1 MATHHG
7 KEGVVTVGGTAI
19 GNVTGYTLDTTQ
31 DVVETTALEDSNK
44 SFLVGRGTFT
54 ASIDMNYDETNAQ
67 QASLTQGSS
76 LSFVFLPEGNSSG
89 DESFS
94 GTGIVTGMSVGVTLD
109 GVTTRTVSLQG
120 SGGITTISVHLTHKL
135 LKYPNGD

>member
-19 GNVTGYTLDTTQ
+19 GNVTGFTLDTTH
-31 DVVETTALEDSNK
+31 DVVEDTSLEDSNK
-44 SFLVGRGTFT
+44 SFLAGRGTFT

-67 QASLTQGSS
+67 QTSLIQGSS

-94 GTGIVTGMSVGVTLD
+94 GSGIVTGMSVGVPLD
-109 GVTTRTVSLQG
+109 GVIARTVTIQG
-120 SGGITTISVHLTHKL
+120 TGGITIGTV
-135 LKYPNGD
+135 

>member
-19 GNVTGYTLDTTQ
+19 GNVTGFTLDTTH
-31 DVVETTALEDSNK
+31 DVVEDTSLGDTAK
-44 SFLVGRGTFT
+44 TFKAGIGTFT
-54 ASIDMNYDETNAQ
+54 ASIDMNYNEENSQ
-67 QASLTQGSS
+67 QASLLQGSS
-76 LSFVFLPEGNSSG
+76 LSFVFLPEGNDSG

-109 GVTTRTVSLQG
+109 GMTTRTVSLQG
-120 SGGITTISVHLTHKL
+120 NGGLTIGTV
-135 LKYPNGD
+135 

>member
-19 GNVTGYTLDTTQ
+19 GNVTGYTIDTTH
-31 DVVETTALEDSNK
+31 DTVEDTSLEDSNK
-44 SFLVGRGTFT
+44 SYLVGRGTFT
-54 ASIDMNYDETNAQ
+54 ASIDMNYDETDAQ
-67 QASLTQGSS
+67 QASLTTGSS

-89 DESFS
+89 DESLS
-94 GTGIVTGMSVGVTLD
+94 GTGIVTGMSIGLTLD

-120 SGGITTISVHLTHKL
+120 TGGLTV
-135 LKYPNGD
+135 GTV

>member
-19 GNVTGYTLDTTQ
+19 GNVTGFTIDTTH
-31 DVVETTALEDSNK
+31 DTVEDTSLEDSNK
-44 SFLVGRGTFT
+44 SYLVGRGTFT
-54 ASIDMNYDETNAQ
+54 ASIDMNYDETDAQ
-67 QASLTQGSS
+67 QSSLTTGSS
-76 LSFVFLPEGNSSG
+76 LSFVFLPEGNTSG

-94 GTGIVTGMSVGVTLD
+94 GTGIVTGMSIGLTLD

-120 SGGITTISVHLTHKL
+120 TGGLTIGTV
-135 LKYPNGD
+135 